1 MERMSIDYESLM
13 PLIKIGVFIEEAITI
28 IIILNVK

>member
-1 MERMSIDYESLM
+1 MSIDYESLT